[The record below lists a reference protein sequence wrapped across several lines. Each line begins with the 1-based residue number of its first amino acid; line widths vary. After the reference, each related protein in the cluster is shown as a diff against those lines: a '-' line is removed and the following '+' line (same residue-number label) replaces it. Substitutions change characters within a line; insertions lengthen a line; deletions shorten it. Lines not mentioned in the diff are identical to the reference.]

1 LGARVIQVKSINGQG
16 KRSSNLDLFYP
27 LSEHIFLILD
37 GYGST
42 QEEDISDFCRQIS
55 SESYEKLEDL
65 LNAIQDFNPS
75 FKSCITL
82 LEIRGEII
90 RYFYLGD
97 IRIYVN
103 SILVTE
109 DHSYAWKLL
118 ERTKCFSREKI
129 ACKCLIHKY
138 RNQIYKN
145 IENIGDH
152 KHEIVEINVDLP
164 AEVLICTDG
173 YWAFEHKEIIE
184 SKSYSLKE
192 LLSEDNYSAIMFSI
206 N

>member
-1 LGARVIQVKSINGQG
+1 MIQVKSITGQG
-16 KRSSNLDLFYP
+16 KRDSNLDIFFP
-27 LSEHIFLILD
+27 VSEHMFLILD

-42 QEEDISDFCRQIS
+42 QYEDISDFCRQIS
-55 SESYEKLEDL
+55 FGNYDDLEDL
-65 LNAIQDFNPS
+65 INKIQKLNPC

-82 LEIRGEII
+82 LEIRGTII

-129 ACKCLIHKY
+129 AGKCLTHKY

-145 IENIGDH
+145 IENIGDY
-152 KHEIVEINVDLP
+152 KHDIVEINIDFP

-173 YWAFEHKEIIE
+173 YWALEHKAIIE
-184 SKSYSLKE
+184 SKNYSLKE
-192 LLSEDNYSAIMFSI
+192 LLSEDNYSAILCLI